1 VTSVLLYAVLG
12 LGAGSAYALIAQG
25 LILVH
30 RASGVVNFAQGA
42 VAMFTAYFYTWLT
55 NHGLAN
61 LPAALVAIAGAGV
74 LGAVV
79 QQFVMKPLGRAPLLA
94 KLVAALG
101 VVLVLEAL
109 AGIVF
114 GYDLETAPA
123 LLPANTVH
131 VFGADVGLDRIILF
145 VIAIALAA
153 ALSFF
158 ARRTTMGSLLRAA
171 SDSEQGLAIL
181 GYSQNAVST
190 SAWVA
195 GSMLAGF
202 AGIVIAPI
210 TSLSVTTIILL
221 IIPALAV
228 TLLAGFTSFWVATI
242 FGLLLGVLQS
252 EIAGYW
258 TFPSPTIE
266 GMQDAAP
273 FLLIIIVMVLRGRA
287 IPGRATIALGRP
299 PLAPPARAKPA
310 VLAGVVVL
318 TVVLTYVASNN
329 YQTAISIGLI
339 SAIVALSLV
348 VLTGYVG
355 QISLAQMTFAGLG
368 AYFCS
373 RIVDVGIAFP
383 FSIIVAGLA
392 TGIGGVILGLP
403 ALRVRGVNLAVITL
417 GAAVAVDSLVFND
430 ANLTGGYSGISI
442 QSPSVFGYS
451 LDGIIHPF
459 RYAMVCLVVLIACV
473 AGVAWLRRSR
483 LGLMMLAVR
492 DNERAAAAEAVNT
505 VRTKLV
511 AFGLSAFMAGVAGG
525 LFAYLYGH
533 LSFDSFAP
541 LASVTFVT
549 TAYIGGIG
557 SIAGAVIAGLIS
569 AGGPVFELFANS
581 GSVGRYQ
588 TLIAGAGVV
597 LTAVL
602 NPDGVAPEF
611 NKNYKAL
618 VARWRRDRA
627 TPARVAP
634 AVGGAAAEPAPSSIA
649 ALAAERR
656 KHDGPVPDE
665 TVPASTGPASTGPAH
680 TVPANTGRNTAPLL
694 DARGIRV
701 AFGSVVAVDAVD
713 LTVRPGSLVGLIGPN
728 GAGKTTFIDAVCGF
742 VPAGGSV
749 RFDGQPVE
757 HRPAH
762 ERARLGLRRTF
773 QTTELFEDLTIRE
786 NLIVPARAHAPGG
799 GGQASNDFSVEEILR
814 LLGLQD
820 KAECLPRELSSGEAK
835 LAGLA
840 RALRGEPKLLLLDE
854 PAAGLDSRE
863 SRELGRRLRSLL
875 DLGISMVLVD
885 HDLELVMGV
894 CDQVVVL
901 DRGRLL
907 AAGPPETVRRDPAVR
922 AAYIG
927 GADEAAAPQTETVT
941 VTETEEVAP

>member
-1 VTSVLLYAVLG
+1 MTTVFLYAVLG
-12 LGAGSAYALIAQG
+12 LGAGSAYALISQG

-42 VAMFTAYFYTWLT
+42 TAMFTAYFYTWLA
-55 NHGLAN
+55 NHGLPDV
-61 LPAALVAIAGAGV
+61 PAALVAIAAAGV

-79 QQFVMKPLGRAPLLA
+79 QRFVMRPLGRAPLLA

-114 GYDLETAPA
+114 GYDLQSAPP
-123 LLPANTVH
+123 LLPTSTVH
-131 VFGADVGLDRIILF
+131 VLGVNVGLDRIVLF
-145 VIAIALAA
+145 VLSIALAA
-153 ALSFF
+153 ALSLF
-158 ARRTTMGSLLRAA
+158 ARRTAIGFLFRAA
-171 SDSEQGLAIL
+171 ADSEEGLAIL

-190 SAWVA
+190 AAWVA

-202 AGIVIAPI
+202 AGIVIAPV

-228 TLLAGFTSFWVATI
+228 TLLAGFTSFWFATI
-242 FGLLLGVLQS
+242 AGLLLGVLQS

-258 TFPSPTIE
+258 TLSSPTID
-266 GMQDAAP
+266 GMQQAAP

-287 IPGRATIALGRP
+287 IPGRATITLGRP

-318 TVVLTYVASNN
+318 AVVLTYVASNN
-329 YQTAISIGLI
+329 YQTAISVGLI

-373 RIVDVGIAFP
+373 RLAGGLGIPFP

-417 GAAVAVDSLVFND
+417 GAAVAVNSLVFND
-430 ANLTGGYSGISI
+430 ASLTGGVSGISI
-442 QSPSVFGYS
+442 QSPSIFGYS
-451 LDGIIHPF
+451 VDGIIHPF
-459 RYAMVCLVVLIACV
+459 RYAMVCLVVLILCV

-557 SIAGAVIAGLIS
+557 SIAGAVIAGVIS
-569 AGGPVFELFANS
+569 PGGPVFELFAS
-581 GSVGRYQ
+581 SASVDRYQ
-588 TLIAGAGVV
+588 ALIAGMGVV

-618 VARWRRDRA
+618 MTRLRRGRT

-634 AVGGAAAEPAPSSIA
+634 AAEGPAAERAPASIA

-656 KHDGPVPDE
+656 RHGGAAPD
-665 TVPASTGPASTGPAH
+665 A
-680 TVPANTGRNTAPLL
+680 APLL

-701 AFGSVVAVDAVD
+701 AFGSVVAVDSVD
-713 LTVRPGSLVGLIGPN
+713 FTVRPGSLVGLIGPN

-742 VPAGGSV
+742 VPASGSV
-749 RFDGQPVE
+749 RFDARSVE
-757 HRPAH
+757 RRPAH

-786 NLIVPARAHAPGG
+786 NLIVPARARAAAADEP
-799 GGQASNDFSVEEILR
+799 ASNRFSVEEILR
-814 LLGLQD
+814 LLDLQG
-820 KAECLPRELSSGEAK
+820 KADCLPRELSAGEAK

-863 SRELGRRLRSLL
+863 SRQLGRRLLSLL

-885 HDLELVMGV
+885 HDLELVMGI
-894 CDQVVVL
+894 CDEVVVL
-901 DRGRLL
+901 DRGKLL
-907 AAGPPETVRRDPAVR
+907 ASGPPETVRRDPAVR
-922 AAYIG
+922 IAYIG
-927 GADEAAAPQTETVT
+927 GAGDQAAS
-941 VTETEEVAP
+941 VTETEEVAK

>member
-1 VTSVLLYAVLG
+1 MTSVLLYAVLG

-627 TPARVAP
+627 TPAPVAP
-634 AVGGAAAEPAPSSIA
+634 AVAGPAAEPAPSSVA

-656 KHDGPVPDE
+656 KPDGPVP
-665 TVPASTGPASTGPAH
+665 AH
-680 TVPANTGRNTAPLL
+680 TVLANTMLAHTVLANTGRNTAPLL

-749 RFDGQPVE
+749 RFNGQPVE

-799 GGQASNDFSVEEILR
+799 DGQASNDFSVEEILR

-854 PAAGLDSRE
+854 PAAGLDSQE

>member
-1 VTSVLLYAVLG
+1 MTSVFLYAVLG

-145 VIAIALAA
+145 VIAIVLAA

-627 TPARVAP
+627 TPAPVAVAGP
-634 AVGGAAAEPAPSSIA
+634 AAEPAPSSIA

-656 KHDGPVPDE
+656 QQNGPV
-665 TVPASTGPASTGPAH
+665 PAH
-680 TVPANTGRNTAPLL
+680 TVLANTMLAHTVLANTGRNTAPLL

-799 GGQASNDFSVEEILR
+799 DGQASNDFSVEEILR

>member
-1 VTSVLLYAVLG
+1 MTTVFLYAVLG

-42 VAMFTAYFYTWLT
+42 VAMFTAYFYTWLA

-61 LPAALVAIAGAGV
+61 VPAALVAIAGAGV
-74 LGAVV
+74 LGALV
-79 QQFVMKPLGRAPLLA
+79 QQFVMRPLGRAPLLA
-94 KLVAALG
+94 KLVATLG

-114 GYDLETAPA
+114 GYDLQTAPP
-123 LLPANTVH
+123 LLPASTVH
-131 VFGADVGLDRIILF
+131 VFGTDVGLNRIILF

-153 ALSFF
+153 ALSVF
-158 ARRTTMGSLLRAA
+158 ARRTTMGSLFRAA

-221 IIPALAV
+221 IIPALSV
-228 TLLAGFTSFWVATI
+228 TLLAGFTSFWFATI
-242 FGLLLGVLQS
+242 AGLLLGILQS

-258 TFPSPTIE
+258 TLSSPTIE

-273 FLLIIIVMVLRGRA
+273 FLLIIIVMVVRGRA

-318 TVVLTYVASNN
+318 AVVLTYVASNN
-329 YQTAISIGLI
+329 YQTAISVGLI

-373 RIVDVGIAFP
+373 RFADDMGIPFP

-430 ANLTGGYSGISI
+430 ASLTGGYSGISI
-442 QSPSVFGYS
+442 KSPSIFGYS

-459 RYAMVCLVVLIACV
+459 RYAMVCLVVLILCV

-505 VRTKLV
+505 VRTKLI

-557 SIAGAVIAGLIS
+557 SIAGAVIAGVIS
-569 AGGPVFELFANS
+569 AGGPVFELFASNA
-581 GSVGRYQ
+581 SVDRYQ
-588 TLIAGAGVV
+588 ALIAGAGVV

-618 VARWRRDRA
+618 MGRLRRDK
-627 TPARVAP
+627 TPSGGVAP
-634 AVGGAAAEPAPSSIA
+634 AVAAPTAGRAPVSIA

-665 TVPASTGPASTGPAH
+665 TGPDNTVLDGTALDNTGPD
-680 TVPANTGRNTAPLL
+680 NRGRRAAPLL

-701 AFGSVVAVDAVD
+701 AFGSVVAVDSVD
-713 LTVRPGSLVGLIGPN
+713 FTVRRGRLVGLIGPN
-728 GAGKTTFIDAVCGF
+728 GAGKTTLIDAVCGF
-742 VPAGGSV
+742 VAAGGTV

-757 HRPAH
+757 RRPAH

-786 NLIVPARAHAPGG
+786 NLIVPARAHAAGAAEA
-799 GGQASNDFSVEEILR
+799 ASNRFSVEEILR
-814 LLGLQD
+814 LLDLED

-835 LAGLA
+835 MAGLA

-854 PAAGLDSRE
+854 PAAGLDSQE
-863 SRELGRRLRSLL
+863 SRELGRRLLSLL

-894 CDQVVVL
+894 CDEVVVL
-901 DRGRLL
+901 DRGQLL
-907 AAGPPETVRRDPAVR
+907 ASGPPETVRRDPAVR

-927 GADEAAAPQTETVT
+927 GADDQAAS
-941 VTETEEVAP
+941 VTETKEVVQ

>member
-1 VTSVLLYAVLG
+1 VTTVFLYAVLG

-55 NHGLAN
+55 NHGLSN
-61 LPAALVAIAGAGV
+61 VPAALVAIAGAGV
-74 LGAVV
+74 LGALV
-79 QQFVMKPLGRAPLLA
+79 QQFVMRPLGRAPLLA

-101 VVLVLEAL
+101 VVLVLESL

-114 GYDLETAPA
+114 GYDLQTAPP
-123 LLPANTVH
+123 LLPASTVH
-131 VFGADVGLDRIILF
+131 VFGTDVGLNRIILF

-153 ALSFF
+153 ALSVF
-158 ARRTTMGSLLRAA
+158 ARRTTMGSLFRAA

-221 IIPALAV
+221 IIPALSV
-228 TLLAGFTSFWVATI
+228 TLLAGFTSFWFATI
-242 FGLLLGVLQS
+242 AGLLLGILQS

-258 TFPSPTIE
+258 TISSPTIE
-266 GMQDAAP
+266 GMQNAAP

-318 TVVLTYVASNN
+318 AVVLTYVASNN
-329 YQTAISIGLI
+329 YQTAISVGLI

-373 RIVDVGIAFP
+373 RFADDMGIPFP

-403 ALRVRGVNLAVITL
+403 ALRVRGVNLAVVTL

-430 ANLTGGYSGISI
+430 ARLTGGYSGISI
-442 QSPSVFGYS
+442 KSPSIFGYS

-459 RYAMVCLVVLIACV
+459 RYAMVCLVVLILCV

-505 VRTKLV
+505 VRTKLI

-557 SIAGAVIAGLIS
+557 SIAGAVIAGVIS
-569 AGGPVFELFANS
+569 AGGPVFELFASNA
-581 GSVGRYQ
+581 SVDRYQ
-588 TLIAGAGVV
+588 ALIAGAGVV

-618 VARWRRDRA
+618 MRRLRRDKA
-627 TPARVAP
+627 TPAGVAP
-634 AVGGAAAEPAPSSIA
+634 AVAAPTAGRAPISIA

-656 KHDGPVPDE
+656 RHDGAGPDD
-665 TVPASTGPASTGPAH
+665 TGPDNTGPD
-680 TVPANTGRNTAPLL
+680 NTGRDAAPLL

-701 AFGSVVAVDAVD
+701 AFGSVVAVDSVD
-713 LTVRPGSLVGLIGPN
+713 FTVRRGRLVGLIGPN

-742 VPAGGSV
+742 VAAGGSV

-757 HRPAH
+757 RRPAH

-786 NLIVPARAHAPGG
+786 NLIVPARAHAAGADEPT
-799 GGQASNDFSVEEILR
+799 SNRFSVEEILR
-814 LLGLQD
+814 LLDLQD

-835 LAGLA
+835 MAGLA

-854 PAAGLDSRE
+854 PAAGLDSQE
-863 SRELGRRLRSLL
+863 SRELGRRLLSLL

-894 CDQVVVL
+894 CDEVVVL
-901 DRGRLL
+901 DRGHLL
-907 AAGPPETVRRDPAVR
+907 ASGPPETVRRDPAVR

-927 GADEAAAPQTETVT
+927 GADDQAAS
-941 VTETEEVAP
+941 VTETKEVAQ

>member
-1 VTSVLLYAVLG
+1 MTTVFLYAVLG
-12 LGAGSAYALIAQG
+12 LGAGSAYALVSQG
-25 LILVH
+25 LILIH

-42 VAMFTAYFYTWLT
+42 VAMFTAYFYTWLS
-55 NHGLAN
+55 NHGLSDVT
-61 LPAALVAIAGAGV
+61 AAVVAIVGAGV

-79 QQFVMKPLGRAPLLA
+79 QRFVMKPLGRAPLLA

-158 ARRTTMGSLLRAA
+158 ARRTTMGALLRAA

-299 PLAPPARAKPA
+299 PLAPPARAKPT

-442 QSPSVFGYS
+442 QSPSIFGYS

-459 RYAMVCLVVLIACV
+459 RYAMVCLVVLIGCV

-569 AGGPVFELFANS
+569 AGGPVFELFASS

-588 TLIAGAGVV
+588 ALIAGAGVV

-627 TPARVAP
+627 TPAQVAP
-634 AVGGAAAEPAPSSIA
+634 AVAGPTTAPVPSSIA

-656 KHDGPVPDE
+656 RQNGP
-665 TVPASTGPASTGPAH
+665 
-680 TVPANTGRNTAPLL
+680 VPANTVSANTGPANTGPAPLL

-786 NLIVPARAHAPGG
+786 NLIVPARAHTPGG
-799 GGQASNDFSVEEILR
+799 DEQASNHFSVEEILR

-820 KAECLPRELSSGEAK
+820 KAECLPRELSTGEAK

-854 PAAGLDSRE
+854 PAAGLDSQE
-863 SRELGRRLRSLL
+863 SRELGRRLLSLL

-927 GADEAAAPQTETVT
+927 GADEAAAPLTET

>member
-1 VTSVLLYAVLG
+1 VTTVFLYAVLG

-55 NHGLAN
+55 NHGLSN
-61 LPAALVAIAGAGV
+61 VPAALVAIAGAGV
-74 LGAVV
+74 LGALV
-79 QQFVMKPLGRAPLLA
+79 QQFVMRPLGRAPLLA

-101 VVLVLEAL
+101 VVLVLESL

-114 GYDLETAPA
+114 GYDLQTAPP
-123 LLPANTVH
+123 LLPASTVH
-131 VFGADVGLDRIILF
+131 VFGTDVGLNRIILF

-153 ALSFF
+153 ALSVF
-158 ARRTTMGSLLRAA
+158 ARRTTMGSLFRAA

-221 IIPALAV
+221 IIPALSV
-228 TLLAGFTSFWVATI
+228 TLLAGFTSFWFATI
-242 FGLLLGVLQS
+242 AGLLLGILQS

-258 TFPSPTIE
+258 TISSPTIE
-266 GMQDAAP
+266 GMQNAAP

-318 TVVLTYVASNN
+318 AVVLTYVASNN
-329 YQTAISIGLI
+329 YQTAISVGLI
-339 SAIVALSLV
+339 SAMVALSLV

-373 RIVDVGIAFP
+373 RFADDMGIPFP

-403 ALRVRGVNLAVITL
+403 ALRVRGVNLAVVTL

-430 ANLTGGYSGISI
+430 ASLTGGYSGISI
-442 QSPSVFGYS
+442 KSPSIFGYS

-459 RYAMVCLVVLIACV
+459 RYAMVCLVVLILCV

-505 VRTKLV
+505 VRTKLI

-557 SIAGAVIAGLIS
+557 SIAGAVIAGVIS
-569 AGGPVFELFANS
+569 AGGPVFELFASNA
-581 GSVGRYQ
+581 SVDRYQ
-588 TLIAGAGVV
+588 ALIAGAGVV

-618 VARWRRDRA
+618 MRRLRRDKA
-627 TPARVAP
+627 TPAGSAP
-634 AVGGAAAEPAPSSIA
+634 AAAAPTAGRAPISIA
-649 ALAAERR
+649 AVAAERR
-656 KHDGPVPDE
+656 KHDGTVPD
-665 TVPASTGPASTGPAH
+665 TVPDDTGPD
-680 TVPANTGRNTAPLL
+680 NTGRDAAPLL

-701 AFGSVVAVDAVD
+701 AFGSVVAVDSVD
-713 LTVRPGSLVGLIGPN
+713 FTVRRGRLVGLIGPN

-742 VPAGGSV
+742 VAAGGSV

-757 HRPAH
+757 RRPAH

-786 NLIVPARAHAPGG
+786 NLIVPARAHAAGADEP
-799 GGQASNDFSVEEILR
+799 ASNRFSVEEILR
-814 LLGLQD
+814 LLDLQD

-835 LAGLA
+835 MAGLA

-854 PAAGLDSRE
+854 PAAGLDSQE
-863 SRELGRRLRSLL
+863 SRELGRRLLSLL

-894 CDQVVVL
+894 CDEVVVL
-901 DRGRLL
+901 DRGHLL
-907 AAGPPETVRRDPAVR
+907 ASGPPETVRRDPAVR

-927 GADEAAAPQTETVT
+927 GADDQAAS
-941 VTETEEVAP
+941 VTETKEVAQ

>member
-1 VTSVLLYAVLG
+1 VTTVFLYAVLG

-42 VAMFTAYFYTWLT
+42 VAMFTAYFYTWLA
-55 NHGLAN
+55 NHGLSN
-61 LPAALVAIAGAGV
+61 VSAALVAIAGAGV
-74 LGAVV
+74 LGALV
-79 QQFVMKPLGRAPLLA
+79 QQFVMRPLGRAPLLA

-114 GYDLETAPA
+114 GYDLQTAPP
-123 LLPANTVH
+123 LLPARTVH
-131 VFGADVGLDRIILF
+131 VFGTDVGLNRIILF

-153 ALSFF
+153 ALSVF
-158 ARRTTMGSLLRAA
+158 ARRTTMGSLFRAA

-221 IIPALAV
+221 IIPALSV
-228 TLLAGFTSFWVATI
+228 TLLAGFTSFWFATI
-242 FGLLLGVLQS
+242 AGLLLGILQS

-258 TFPSPTIE
+258 TISSPTIE
-266 GMQDAAP
+266 GMQGAAP

-310 VLAGVVVL
+310 VLVGVVVL
-318 TVVLTYVASNN
+318 AVVLTYVASNN
-329 YQTAISIGLI
+329 YQTAISVGLI

-373 RIVDVGIAFP
+373 RFADDMGIPFP

-403 ALRVRGVNLAVITL
+403 ALRVRGVNLAVVTL

-442 QSPSVFGYS
+442 KSPSIFGYS

-459 RYAMVCLVVLIACV
+459 RYAMVCLVVLILCV

-505 VRTKLV
+505 VRTKLI

-557 SIAGAVIAGLIS
+557 SIAGAVIAGVIS
-569 AGGPVFELFANS
+569 AGGPVFELFASNA
-581 GSVGRYQ
+581 SVDRYQ
-588 TLIAGAGVV
+588 ALIAGAGVV

-618 VARWRRDRA
+618 MRRLRRDKA
-627 TPARVAP
+627 TPAGVAP
-634 AVGGAAAEPAPSSIA
+634 AAAASAERAPVSIA

-656 KHDGPVPDE
+656 KHDGTVPD
-665 TVPASTGPASTGPAH
+665 TVPDD
-680 TVPANTGRNTAPLL
+680 TVLGNTGRDAAPLL

-701 AFGSVVAVDAVD
+701 AFGSVVAVDSVD
-713 LTVRPGSLVGLIGPN
+713 FTVRRGRLVGLIGPN

-742 VPAGGSV
+742 VAAGGSV

-757 HRPAH
+757 RRPAH

-786 NLIVPARAHAPGG
+786 NLIVPARAHAGADEP
-799 GGQASNDFSVEEILR
+799 ASNRFSVEEILR
-814 LLGLQD
+814 LLDLQD

-835 LAGLA
+835 MAGLA

-854 PAAGLDSRE
+854 PAAGLDSQE
-863 SRELGRRLRSLL
+863 SRELGRRLLSLL

-885 HDLELVMGV
+885 HDLELVMAV
-894 CDQVVVL
+894 CDEVVVL
-901 DRGRLL
+901 DRGQLL
-907 AAGPPETVRRDPAVR
+907 ASGPPETVRRDPAVR

-927 GADEAAAPQTETVT
+927 GADDQAAS
-941 VTETEEVAP
+941 VTETKEVAQ

>member
-1 VTSVLLYAVLG
+1 MTTVFLYAVLG
-12 LGAGSAYALIAQG
+12 LGAGSAYALVAQG

-42 VAMFTAYFYTWLT
+42 VAMFTAYFYTWLA
-55 NHGLAN
+55 NHGLSN
-61 LPAALVAIAGAGV
+61 VPAALVAIAGAGV
-74 LGAVV
+74 LGVLV
-79 QQFVMKPLGRAPLLA
+79 QQFVMRPLGRAPLLA
-94 KLVAALG
+94 KLVATLG

-114 GYDLETAPA
+114 GYDLQTAPP
-123 LLPANTVH
+123 LLPASTVH
-131 VFGADVGLDRIILF
+131 VFGTDVGLNRIILF

-153 ALSFF
+153 ALSLF

-221 IIPALAV
+221 IIPALSV
-228 TLLAGFTSFWVATI
+228 TLLAGFTSFWFATI
-242 FGLLLGVLQS
+242 AGLLLGILQS

-258 TFPSPTIE
+258 TLSSPTIE

-318 TVVLTYVASNN
+318 AVVLTYVASNN
-329 YQTAISIGLI
+329 YQTAISVGLI

-373 RIVDVGIAFP
+373 RFAGDMGIPFP

-430 ANLTGGYSGISI
+430 ASLTGGYSGISI
-442 QSPSVFGYS
+442 QSPSIFGYS

-459 RYAMVCLVVLIACV
+459 RYAMVCLVVLILCV

-505 VRTKLV
+505 VRTKLI

-569 AGGPVFELFANS
+569 AGGPVFELFASNA
-581 GSVGRYQ
+581 SVDRYQ
-588 TLIAGAGVV
+588 ALIAGAGVV

-618 VARWRRDRA
+618 MGRLRRDKTTSA
-627 TPARVAP
+627 EVAP
-634 AVGGAAAEPAPSSIA
+634 AVAAARRAPISIA

-656 KHDGPVPDE
+656 KHDGAVPGGTGPGS
-665 TVPASTGPASTGPAH
+665 TVPGSTGPGGA
-680 TVPANTGRNTAPLL
+680 GRDTAPLL

-701 AFGSVVAVDAVD
+701 AFGSVVAVDSVD
-713 LTVRPGSLVGLIGPN
+713 FTVRRGRLVGLIGPN

-742 VPAGGSV
+742 VAAGGSV

-757 HRPAH
+757 RRPAH

-786 NLIVPARAHAPGG
+786 NLIVPARAHAAGADEPAG
-799 GGQASNDFSVEEILR
+799 NRFSVEEILR
-814 LLGLQD
+814 LLDLQD

-835 LAGLA
+835 MAGLA

-854 PAAGLDSRE
+854 PAAGLDSQE
-863 SRELGRRLRSLL
+863 SRELGRRLLSLL

-894 CDQVVVL
+894 CDEVVVL

-907 AAGPPETVRRDPAVR
+907 ASGPPETVRRDPAVR

-927 GADEAAAPQTETVT
+927 GSDDQAAS
-941 VTETEEVAP
+941 VTETTEVAQ

>member
-12 LGAGSAYALIAQG
+12 LGAGSAYALISQG

-42 VAMFTAYFYTWLT
+42 MAMFAAYFYTWLA

-101 VVLVLEAL
+101 VVLILEAL

-123 LLPANTVH
+123 LLPTSTVH
-131 VFGADVGLDRIILF
+131 VFGTNVGLDRIILF
-145 VIAIALAA
+145 AIAIALAA

-158 ARRTTMGSLLRAA
+158 ARRTTMGSLFRAA

-190 SAWVA
+190 AAWVA

-242 FGLLLGVLQS
+242 VGLLLGVLQS

-258 TFPSPTIE
+258 TLPSPTIE

-287 IPGRATIALGRP
+287 IPGRDTIALGRP

-318 TVVLTYVASNN
+318 AVVLTYLASNN

-373 RIVDVGIAFP
+373 RVVDIGIPFP

-442 QSPSVFGYS
+442 QSPSIFGYS

-459 RYAMVCLVVLIACV
+459 RYAMVCLVVLIGCV
-473 AGVAWLRRSR
+473 AAVAWLRRSR

-569 AGGPVFELFANS
+569 AGGPVFELFSSSA
-581 GSVGRYQ
+581 SVDRYQ
-588 TLIAGAGVV
+588 ALIAGAGVV

-618 VARWRRDRA
+618 MARWHRDKA
-627 TPARVAP
+627 TPAQVAP
-634 AVGGAAAEPAPSSIA
+634 AVAGPAAEPVPISIA

-656 KHDGPVPDE
+656 KHGG
-665 TVPASTGPASTGPAH
+665 TVPGGTVLANTG
-680 TVPANTGRNTAPLL
+680 PANTGRGAAPLL

-701 AFGSVVAVDAVD
+701 AFGSVVAVDSVD

-762 ERARLGLRRTF
+762 VRARLGLRRTF

-799 GGQASNDFSVEEILR
+799 DEQAGNSFSVEEILR

-820 KAECLPRELSSGEAK
+820 KAECLPRELSTGEAK

-854 PAAGLDSRE
+854 PAAGLDSQE
-863 SRELGRRLRSLL
+863 SRELGRRLLSLL

-927 GADEAAAPQTETVT
+927 GADEAAAPVTVT
-941 VTETEEVAP
+941 VTGTEEVAK

>member
-1 VTSVLLYAVLG
+1 LATTVFLYAVLG

-42 VAMFTAYFYTWLT
+42 MAMFAAYFYAWLT
-55 NHGLAN
+55 HQGFSDVS
-61 LPAALVAIAGAGV
+61 AALVAIAGAGV

-79 QQFVMKPLGRAPLLA
+79 QRFVMKPLGRAPLLA

-101 VVLVLEAL
+101 VVLILEAL

-114 GYDLETAPA
+114 GYDLQTAPA
-123 LLPANTVH
+123 LLPTSTVH

-145 VIAIALAA
+145 VLAVALAA
-153 ALSFF
+153 GLSLF
-158 ARRTTMGSLLRAA
+158 ARRTTLGSLFRAA
-171 SDSEQGLAIL
+171 ADSEEGLAIL

-221 IIPALAV
+221 IIPALSV
-228 TLLAGFTSFWVATI
+228 TLLAGFTSFWFATLA
-242 FGLLLGVLQS
+242 GLLLGIVQS

-258 TFPSPTIE
+258 TISSPTIE

-299 PLAPPARAKPA
+299 PLAPPARARPA
-310 VLAGVVVL
+310 VLAGVVAL
-318 TVVLTYVASNN
+318 AVVLTYVASNN
-329 YQTAISIGLI
+329 YQTAISVGLI

-368 AYFCS
+368 AFFCS
-373 RIVDVGIAFP
+373 RFVDNLGIPFP

-430 ANLTGGYSGISI
+430 ASLTGGYSGISI
-442 QSPSVFGYS
+442 QSPSIFGYS

-459 RYAMVCLVVLIACV
+459 RYAMVCLVVLILCV
-473 AGVAWLRRSR
+473 AGVAWLRRSQ
-483 LGLMMLAVR
+483 LGLRMLAVR

-557 SIAGAVIAGLIS
+557 SIAGAVIAGIIS
-569 AGGPVFELFANS
+569 PGGPVFELFAS
-581 GSVGRYQ
+581 SASVNRYQ
-588 TLIAGAGVV
+588 ALIAGAGVV

-618 VARWRRDRA
+618 VGRLRRGTA
-627 TPARVAP
+627 TPAGAAP
-634 AVGGAAAEPAPSSIA
+634 AVAAPAEERAPISIA

-656 KHDGPVPDE
+656 KHDGAVRDD
-665 TVPASTGPASTGPAH
+665 
-680 TVPANTGRNTAPLL
+680 TGRDAAPLL
-694 DARGIRV
+694 EARGIRV
-701 AFGSVVAVDAVD
+701 AFGSVVAVDSVD
-713 LTVRPGSLVGLIGPN
+713 FTVRPGSLVGLIGPN

-749 RFDGQPVE
+749 RFAGQPME
-757 HRPAH
+757 HRPAY

-786 NLIVPARAHAPGG
+786 NLLVPARAHTADGDG
-799 GGQASNDFSVEEILR
+799 LASDRFSVQEILR
-814 LLGLQD
+814 LLDLQD
-820 KAECLPRELSSGEAK
+820 KAECLPRELSTGEAK

-840 RALRGEPKLLLLDE
+840 RALRGGPKLLLLDE

-863 SRELGRRLRSLL
+863 SRELGRRLLSLL

-894 CDQVVVL
+894 CDEVVVL
-901 DRGRLL
+901 DRGQLL
-907 AAGPPETVRRDPAVR
+907 AAGSPETVRRNPAVR
-922 AAYIG
+922 TAYIG
-927 GADEAAAPQTETVT
+927 GDDATAS
-941 VTETEEVAP
+941 VTEPEEVAQ

>member
-1 VTSVLLYAVLG
+1 VTSVFLYAVLG
-12 LGAGSAYALIAQG
+12 LGAGSAYALISQG

-55 NHGLAN
+55 NQGFSDV
-61 LPAALVAIAGAGV
+61 PAALVAIAGAGV

-145 VIAIALAA
+145 IIAIALAA

-158 ARRTTMGSLLRAA
+158 SRRTTMGSLLRAA

-190 SAWVA
+190 AAWVA

-228 TLLAGFTSFWVATI
+228 TLLAGFSSFWVATI

-258 TFPSPTIE
+258 ALPSPTIE

-287 IPGRATIALGRP
+287 IPGRATIALGRL
-299 PLAPPARAKPA
+299 PLAPPARARPA

-318 TVVLTYVASNN
+318 AVAATYVASNN

-373 RIVDVGIAFP
+373 RVVDVGIPFP

-442 QSPSVFGYS
+442 QSPSIFGYS

-459 RYAMVCLVVLIACV
+459 RYAMVCLVVLVGCV

-569 AGGPVFELFANS
+569 AGGPVFELFAS
-581 GSVGRYQ
+581 SPSVDRYQ
-588 TLIAGAGVV
+588 ALIAGAGVV

-602 NPDGVAPEF
+602 NPDGVAPEL

-627 TPARVAP
+627 TPAQVAP
-634 AVGGAAAEPAPSSIA
+634 AVAGPAAKRAPSSIA

-656 KHDGPVPDE
+656 KPDGA
-665 TVPASTGPASTGPAH
+665 VPAGA
-680 TVPANTGRNTAPLL
+680 VPANTVLDNTVLDNTVLDNTGPANTGCDAAPLL

-701 AFGSVVAVDAVD
+701 AFGSVVAVDSVD

-742 VPAGGSV
+742 VPAGGTV

-757 HRPAH
+757 HRRAH

-799 GGQASNDFSVEEILR
+799 DEQASNSFSVEEILR

-820 KAECLPRELSSGEAK
+820 KAECLPRELSTGEAK

-854 PAAGLDSRE
+854 PAAGLDSQE
-863 SRELGRRLRSLL
+863 SRELGRRLLSLL

-927 GADEAAAPQTETVT
+927 GADEAAAS
-941 VTETEEVAP
+941 VTETEGVAQ

>member
-1 VTSVLLYAVLG
+1 VTTVFLYAVLG
-12 LGAGSAYALIAQG
+12 LGAGSAYALVAQG

-42 VAMFTAYFYTWLT
+42 LAMFTAYFYTWLT
-55 NHGLAN
+55 NHGLADV
-61 LPAALVAIAGAGV
+61 PAALVAIAGAGV

-79 QQFVMKPLGRAPLLA
+79 QQFVMRPLGRAPLLA

-114 GYDLETAPA
+114 GYDLQTAPP
-123 LLPANTVH
+123 LLPASTVH
-131 VFGADVGLDRIILF
+131 VFGTDVGLNRIILF
-145 VIAIALAA
+145 VIAIGLAA
-153 ALSFF
+153 ALSAF
-158 ARRTTMGSLLRAA
+158 ARRTTIGSLFRAA

-221 IIPALAV
+221 IIPALSV
-228 TLLAGFTSFWVATI
+228 TLLAGFTSFWFATI
-242 FGLLLGVLQS
+242 AGLLLGILQS

-258 TFPSPTIE
+258 TISSPTIE
-266 GMQDAAP
+266 GMQNAAP

-287 IPGRATIALGRP
+287 IPGRATITLGRP

-318 TVVLTYVASNN
+318 AVVLTYAASNN
-329 YQTAISIGLI
+329 YQTAISVGLI

-373 RIVDVGIAFP
+373 RFADNLGIPFP

-430 ANLTGGYSGISI
+430 ASLTGGYSGISI
-442 QSPSVFGYS
+442 QSPSIFRYS

-459 RYAMVCLVVLIACV
+459 RYAMVCLVVLILCV

-505 VRTKLV
+505 VRTKLI

-557 SIAGAVIAGLIS
+557 SIAGAVIAGIIS
-569 AGGPVFELFANS
+569 AGGPVFELFASNA
-581 GSVGRYQ
+581 SVGRYQ
-588 TLIAGAGVV
+588 ALIAGAGVV

-618 VARWRRDRA
+618 MGRLRRA
-627 TPARVAP
+627 KTTPAEVAAP
-634 AVGGAAAEPAPSSIA
+634 AAEPAPPAVAAPAAGRTPASVA

-656 KHDGPVPDE
+656 KHDATGPG
-665 TVPASTGPASTGPAH
+665 STGPGN
-680 TVPANTGRNTAPLL
+680 TVPANTGRDAAPLL

-701 AFGSVVAVDAVD
+701 AFGSVVAVDSVD
-713 LTVRPGSLVGLIGPN
+713 FTVRPGSLVGLIGPN

-742 VPAGGSV
+742 VAAGGSV

-757 HRPAH
+757 RRPAH

-786 NLIVPARAHAPGG
+786 NLIVPARAHAAGADEP
-799 GGQASNDFSVEEILR
+799 ASNRFSVEEVLR
-814 LLGLQD
+814 LLDLED

-835 LAGLA
+835 MAGLA

-854 PAAGLDSRE
+854 PAAGLDSHE
-863 SRELGRRLRSLL
+863 SRELGRRLLSLL

-894 CDQVVVL
+894 CDEVVVL
-901 DRGRLL
+901 DRGELL
-907 AAGPPETVRRDPAVR
+907 ASGPPETVRRDPAVR

-927 GADEAAAPQTETVT
+927 GPNVGGTDDQAAS
-941 VTETEEVAP
+941 VTETSEVAQ

>member
-1 VTSVLLYAVLG
+1 VTTVFLYAVLG

-25 LILVH
+25 VVLVH

-42 VAMFTAYFYTWLT
+42 MAMFAAYFYTWLT
-55 NHGLAN
+55 NQGLSN
-61 LPAALVAIAGAGV
+61 VSAALVAIAGAGV

-79 QQFVMKPLGRAPLLA
+79 QRFVMKPLGRAPLLA

-101 VVLVLEAL
+101 VVLILEAL

-123 LLPANTVH
+123 LLPTSTVH
-131 VFGADVGLDRIILF
+131 FFGTDVGLDRIILF

-158 ARRTTMGSLLRAA
+158 ARRTTAGSLFRAA
-171 SDSEQGLAIL
+171 SDSEEGLAIL

-221 IIPALAV
+221 IIPALSV
-228 TLLAGFTSFWVATI
+228 TLLAGFASFWVVTI
-242 FGLLLGVLQS
+242 AGLVLGIVQS

-258 TFPSPTIE
+258 TISTPTIE
-266 GMQDAAP
+266 GMQDAVP
-273 FLLIIIVMVLRGRA
+273 FLLIILVMVLRGRP

-318 TVVLTYVASNN
+318 AVAATYVASNN
-329 YQTAISIGLI
+329 YQTAISVGLI

-373 RIVDVGIAFP
+373 LFANDLGIPFP

-430 ANLTGGYSGISI
+430 AGLTGGFNGISI
-442 QSPSVFGYS
+442 QSPSIFGYS

-459 RYAMVCLVVLIACV
+459 RYAMVCLVVLILCV

-505 VRTKLV
+505 VRTKLI
-511 AFGLSAFMAGVAGG
+511 AFGLSAFMAGLAGG

-569 AGGPVFELFANS
+569 AGGPVFELFSSSA
-581 GSVGRYQ
+581 SVDRYQ
-588 TLIAGAGVV
+588 ALIAGVGVV

-618 VARWRRDRA
+618 MGRLHRDKT
-627 TPARVAP
+627 TPAEVAP
-634 AVGGAAAEPAPSSIA
+634 AVAGPAAERAPLSIA

-656 KHDGPVPDE
+656 KHGGTVPDD
-665 TVPASTGPASTGPAH
+665 TRRDA
-680 TVPANTGRNTAPLL
+680 APLL
-694 DARGIRV
+694 DARAIRV
-701 AFGSVVAVDAVD
+701 AFGSVVAVDSLD
-713 LTVRPGSLVGLIGPN
+713 FTVRPGSLVGLIGPN

-749 RFDGQPVE
+749 RFDGQPME

-786 NLIVPARAHAPGG
+786 NLIVPARAHAAGG
-799 GGQASNDFSVEEILR
+799 DEPASNYFSVEEILR
-814 LLGLQD
+814 LLDLQD
-820 KAECLPRELSSGEAK
+820 KAECLPRELSTGEAK
-835 LAGLA
+835 LASLA

-854 PAAGLDSRE
+854 PAAGLDSQE
-863 SRELGRRLRSLL
+863 SRELGRRLLSLL

-894 CDQVVVL
+894 CDEVVVL
-901 DRGRLL
+901 DRGQLL

-927 GADEAAAPQTETVT
+927 GADDQAAS
-941 VTETEEVAP
+941 VTETKEVTQ

>member
-1 VTSVLLYAVLG
+1 LVTTVFLYAVLG

-42 VAMFTAYFYTWLT
+42 MAMFAAYFYAWLT
-55 NHGLAN
+55 HQGFSDVT
-61 LPAALVAIAGAGV
+61 AALVAIAGAGV

-79 QQFVMKPLGRAPLLA
+79 QRFVMKPLGRAPLLA

-101 VVLVLEAL
+101 VVLILEAL

-114 GYDLETAPA
+114 GYDLQTAPA
-123 LLPANTVH
+123 LLPTSTVH
-131 VFGADVGLDRIILF
+131 VLGADVGLDRVILF

-153 ALSFF
+153 ALSVF
-158 ARRTTMGSLLRAA
+158 ARRTTLGSLFRAA
-171 SDSEQGLAIL
+171 ADSEEGLAIL

-221 IIPALAV
+221 IIPALSV
-228 TLLAGFTSFWVATI
+228 TLLAGFTSFWFATI
-242 FGLLLGVLQS
+242 AGLLIGIVQS

-258 TFPSPTIE
+258 TISSPTIE

-310 VLAGVVVL
+310 VLAGVAVL
-318 TVVLTYVASNN
+318 AVVLTYVASNN
-329 YQTAISIGLI
+329 YQTAISVGLI

-368 AYFCS
+368 AFFCS
-373 RIVDVGIAFP
+373 RFVDNLGIPFP

-430 ANLTGGYSGISI
+430 ARLTGGYSGISI
-442 QSPSVFGYS
+442 QSPSIFGYS

-459 RYAMVCLVVLIACV
+459 RYAMVCLVVLILCV

-483 LGLMMLAVR
+483 LGLRMLAVR

-557 SIAGAVIAGLIS
+557 SIAGAVIAGIIS
-569 AGGPVFELFANS
+569 PGGPVFELFAS
-581 GSVGRYQ
+581 SASVDRYQ
-588 TLIAGAGVV
+588 ALIAGAGVV

-618 VARWRRDRA
+618 MGRLRRGKATAAGTVLPVAVPADLPAEERA
-627 TPARVAP
+627 LI
-634 AVGGAAAEPAPSSIA
+634 SIA

-656 KHDGPVPDE
+656 KHDGTPD
-665 TVPASTGPASTGPAH
+665 TDPGPDH
-680 TVPANTGRNTAPLL
+680 TGRGAAPLL
-694 DARGIRV
+694 EARGIRV
-701 AFGSVVAVDAVD
+701 AFGSVVAVDSVD
-713 LTVRPGSLVGLIGPN
+713 FTVRPGSLVGLIGPN

-742 VPAGGSV
+742 VPAGGTV
-749 RFDGQPVE
+749 RFDGQPME
-757 HRPAH
+757 HRPAY

-786 NLIVPARAHAPGG
+786 NLIVPTRGHAAGG
-799 GGQASNDFSVEEILR
+799 DGPASGSFSVEEILR
-814 LLGLQD
+814 LLDLQD
-820 KAECLPRELSSGEAK
+820 KAECLPRELSTGEAK

-863 SRELGRRLRSLL
+863 SRELGRRLLSLL

-901 DRGRLL
+901 DRGKLL
-907 AAGPPETVRRDPAVR
+907 ASGPPETVRRNRAVR
-922 AAYIG
+922 TAYIG
-927 GADEAAAPQTETVT
+927 GADEATAS
-941 VTETEEVAP
+941 VTETEEVAQ

>member
-1 VTSVLLYAVLG
+1 MTTVFLYAVLG
-12 LGAGSAYALIAQG
+12 LGAGSAYALVSQG
-25 LILVH
+25 LILIH

-42 VAMFTAYFYTWLT
+42 VAMFTAYFYTWLS
-55 NHGLAN
+55 NHGLSDVT
-61 LPAALVAIAGAGV
+61 AAVVAIVGAGV

-79 QQFVMKPLGRAPLLA
+79 QRFVMKPLGRAPLLA
-94 KLVAALG
+94 KLVATLG
-101 VVLVLEAL
+101 VVLILEAL

-114 GYDLETAPA
+114 GYDLQTAPT
-123 LLPANTVH
+123 LLPTSTVH
-131 VFGADVGLDRIILF
+131 IFGADVGFDRIILF
-145 VIAIALAA
+145 VITIALAA
-153 ALSFF
+153 ALSVF
-158 ARRTTMGSLLRAA
+158 ARRTTIGSLFRAA

-195 GSMLAGF
+195 GSVLAGF

-221 IIPALAV
+221 IIPALSV
-228 TLLAGFTSFWVATI
+228 TLLAGFTSFWIATI
-242 FGLLLGVLQS
+242 AGLLLGILQS

-258 TFPSPTIE
+258 AISSPTID
-266 GMQDAAP
+266 GMQQAAP
-273 FLLIIIVMVLRGRA
+273 FLLIIIVMVIRGRA
-287 IPGRATIALGRP
+287 IPGRATITLGRP
-299 PLAPPARAKPA
+299 PLAPPARANPA
-310 VLAGVVVL
+310 VLVGVVVL
-318 TVVLTYVASNN
+318 AVAATYVASNN
-329 YQTAISIGLI
+329 YQTAISVGLI

-373 RIVDVGIAFP
+373 RFADDMGIPFP

-430 ANLTGGYSGISI
+430 ANLTGGSSGISI
-442 QSPSVFGYS
+442 RSPSIFGYS

-459 RYAMVCLVVLIACV
+459 RYAMVCLVVLILCV

-505 VRTKLV
+505 VRTKLA

-557 SIAGAVIAGLIS
+557 SIAGAVIAGIIS
-569 AGGPVFELFANS
+569 AGGPVFELFSSSA
-581 GSVGRYQ
+581 SVNRYQ
-588 TLIAGAGVV
+588 ALIAGVGVV

-618 VARWRRDRA
+618 LRRLRSDKTA
-627 TPARVAP
+627 PAAVAP
-634 AVGGAAAEPAPSSIA
+634 AVGAQVAERAPAPIA
-649 ALAAERR
+649 TLAAERR
-656 KHDGPVPDE
+656 KHGTAARD
-665 TVPASTGPASTGPAH
+665 A
-680 TVPANTGRNTAPLL
+680 APLL
-694 DARGIRV
+694 DARKIRV
-701 AFGSVVAVDAVD
+701 AFGSVVAVDSVD
-713 LTVRPGSLVGLIGPN
+713 FTVRPGSLVGLIGPN
-728 GAGKTTFIDAVCGF
+728 GAGKTTLIDAVCGF

-749 RFDGQPVE
+749 RFGGQRVE
-757 HRPAH
+757 RRPAH

-786 NLIVPARAHAPGG
+786 NLIVPARAHAAGADGP
-799 GGQASNDFSVEEILR
+799 ASNRFSVEEILR
-814 LLGLQD
+814 LLDLQD
-820 KAECLPRELSSGEAK
+820 KADCLPRELSSGEAK

-854 PAAGLDSRE
+854 PAAGLDSQE
-863 SRELGRRLRSLL
+863 SRELGRRLLSLL

-894 CDQVVVL
+894 CDEVVVL
-901 DRGRLL
+901 DRGQLL
-907 AAGPPETVRRDPAVR
+907 ALGPPEAVRRDPAVR

-927 GADEAAAPQTETVT
+927 GAAGQAAPVS
-941 VTETEEVAP
+941 ETEEVTQ

>member
-1 VTSVLLYAVLG
+1 VTTVFLYAVLG
-12 LGAGSAYALIAQG
+12 LGAGSAYALVAQG
-25 LILVH
+25 VILVH

-42 VAMFTAYFYTWLT
+42 MAMFAAYFYTWLT
-55 NHGLAN
+55 NHGLSDVT
-61 LPAALVAIAGAGV
+61 AALVAIAGAGV

-79 QQFVMKPLGRAPLLA
+79 QRFVMKPLGRAPLLA

-101 VVLVLEAL
+101 VVLILEAL

-114 GYDLETAPA
+114 GYDLQTAPA
-123 LLPANTVH
+123 LLPTSTVH
-131 VFGADVGLDRIILF
+131 VFGVDVGLDRIILF
-145 VIAIALAA
+145 VIALALAA

-158 ARRTTMGSLLRAA
+158 ARRTTAGSLFRAA
-171 SDSEQGLAIL
+171 SDSEEGLAIL

-195 GSMLAGF
+195 GSVLAGF

-221 IIPALAV
+221 IIPALSV
-228 TLLAGFTSFWVATI
+228 TLLAGFTSFWVVTI
-242 FGLLLGVLQS
+242 AGLVLGIGQS

-258 TFPSPTIE
+258 TISTPTIE
-266 GMQDAAP
+266 GMQDAVP
-273 FLLIIIVMVLRGRA
+273 FLLIILVMVLRGRP
-287 IPGRATIALGRP
+287 IPGRATITLGRP

-318 TVVLTYVASNN
+318 AVVLTYVASNN
-329 YQTAISIGLI
+329 YQTAISVGLI

-373 RIVDVGIAFP
+373 LFANDMGIPFP

-430 ANLTGGYSGISI
+430 AGLTGGYNGISI
-442 QSPSVFGYS
+442 GSPAIFGYS

-459 RYAMVCLVVLIACV
+459 RYAMVCLLVLILCV

-505 VRTKLV
+505 VRTKLI
-511 AFGLSAFMAGVAGG
+511 AFGLSAFMAGLAGG

-557 SIAGAVIAGLIS
+557 SIAGAVIAGIIS
-569 AGGPVFELFANS
+569 AGGPVFQLFASSPSVS
-581 GSVGRYQ
+581 GYQ
-588 TLIAGAGVV
+588 ALIAGAGVV

-611 NKNYKAL
+611 NKNYQAL
-618 VARWRRDRA
+618 MARLRRGKT
-627 TPARVAP
+627 TPAAAAP
-634 AVGGAAAEPAPSSIA
+634 AIAVPAAAPAAERAPISIA

-656 KHDGPVPDE
+656 RHGGTVLDNTGLGNTALDGS
-665 TVPASTGPASTGPAH
+665 ALG
-680 TVPANTGRNTAPLL
+680 NTGRDAAALL

-701 AFGSVVAVDAVD
+701 AFGSMVAVDSVD
-713 LTVRPGSLVGLIGPN
+713 FTVRPGSLVGLIGPN

-749 RFDGQPVE
+749 RFDGQQVE
-757 HRPAH
+757 RRPAH

-786 NLIVPARAHAPGG
+786 NLIVPARARAAGG
-799 GGQASNDFSVEEILR
+799 DEPASNSFSVEEILR
-814 LLGLQD
+814 LLDLQD
-820 KAECLPRELSSGEAK
+820 KAECLPRELSTGEAK

-854 PAAGLDSRE
+854 PAAGLDSQE
-863 SRELGRRLRSLL
+863 SRELGRRLLSLL

-894 CDQVVVL
+894 CDEVVVL
-901 DRGRLL
+901 DRGQLL
-907 AAGPPETVRRDPAVR
+907 AAGPPQTVRRDPAVR

-927 GADEAAAPQTETVT
+927 GADDQAAS
-941 VTETEEVAP
+941 VTETKEVTQ

>member
-1 VTSVLLYAVLG
+1 MTTVFLYAVLG
-12 LGAGSAYALIAQG
+12 LGAGSAYALISQG

-42 VAMFTAYFYTWLT
+42 MAMFAAYFYTWLT
-55 NHGLAN
+55 GQGLSDVS
-61 LPAALVAIAGAGV
+61 AALVAIAGAGV

-79 QQFVMKPLGRAPLLA
+79 QRFVMRPLGRAPLLA

-114 GYDLETAPA
+114 GYDLQTAPA
-123 LLPANTVH
+123 LLPTSTVH
-131 VFGADVGLDRIILF
+131 VFGVDVGLDRIILF

-158 ARRTTMGSLLRAA
+158 ARRTTIGSLFRAA
-171 SDSEQGLAIL
+171 SDSEEGLAIL

-221 IIPALAV
+221 IIPALSV
-228 TLLAGFTSFWVATI
+228 TLLAGFTSFWFATI
-242 FGLLLGVLQS
+242 AGLLLGILQS

-258 TFPSPTIE
+258 TLSSPTIE

-273 FLLIIIVMVLRGRA
+273 FLLIIIVMVVRGRA
-287 IPGRATIALGRP
+287 IPGRDTIALGRP

-318 TVVLTYVASNN
+318 AVVLTYIASNN

-373 RIVDVGIAFP
+373 RFADDLGIPFP

-392 TGIGGVILGLP
+392 TGVGGVILGVP

-430 ANLTGGYSGISI
+430 AGLTGGYSGISI
-442 QSPSVFGYS
+442 QSPSIFGYS

-459 RYAMVCLVVLIACV
+459 RYAMVCLVVLILCV

-505 VRTKLV
+505 VRTKLI

-541 LASVTFVT
+541 LASVLFVT

-569 AGGPVFELFANS
+569 AGGPLFELFSSSA
-581 GSVGRYQ
+581 SVDRYQ
-588 TLIAGAGVV
+588 ALIAGAGVV

-618 VARWRRDRA
+618 MGRLRRDKT
-627 TPARVAP
+627 TPAEAAP
-634 AVGGAAAEPAPSSIA
+634 AVAAR
-649 ALAAERR
+649 AAERAPVSVAER
-656 KHDGPVPDE
+656 RQHDDTALNG
-665 TVPASTGPASTGPAH
+665 TGLDA
-680 TVPANTGRNTAPLL
+680 APLL

-701 AFGSVVAVDAVD
+701 TFGSVVAVDSVD
-713 LTVRPGSLVGLIGPN
+713 FTVRPGRLIGLIGPN

-757 HRPAH
+757 RRPAH

-786 NLIVPARAHAPGG
+786 NLIVPARAHAAGADRP
-799 GGQASNDFSVEEILR
+799 ASNRFSVEEVLR
-814 LLGLQD
+814 MLDLQD
-820 KAECLPRELSSGEAK
+820 KADCLPRELSAGEAK

-863 SRELGRRLRSLL
+863 SRELGRRLQSLL
-875 DLGISMVLVD
+875 GLGISMVLVD

-894 CDQVVVL
+894 CDEVVVL
-901 DRGRLL
+901 DRGQLL
-907 AAGPPETVRRDPAVR
+907 ASGPPESVRRDPAVR
-922 AAYIG
+922 TAYIG
-927 GADEAAAPQTETVT
+927 GTDDRAAPATVF
-941 VTETEEVAP
+941 VTETEEVAK

>member
-1 VTSVLLYAVLG
+1 VTTVFLYAVLG

-42 VAMFTAYFYTWLT
+42 LAMFTAYFYTWLT
-55 NHGLAN
+55 SHGLAN
-61 LPAALVAIAGAGV
+61 VPAALVAIAGAGV
-74 LGAVV
+74 LGALV
-79 QQFVMKPLGRAPLLA
+79 QQFVMRPLGRAPLLA

-114 GYDLETAPA
+114 GYDLQTAPP
-123 LLPANTVH
+123 LLPASTVH
-131 VFGADVGLDRIILF
+131 VFGTDVGLNRIILF

-153 ALSFF
+153 ALSAF
-158 ARRTTMGSLLRAA
+158 ARRTTIGSLFRAA

-221 IIPALAV
+221 IIPALSV
-228 TLLAGFTSFWVATI
+228 TLLAGFASFWFATI
-242 FGLLLGVLQS
+242 AGLLLGILQS

-258 TFPSPTIE
+258 TLSSPTIE

-287 IPGRATIALGRP
+287 IPGRATITLGRP
-299 PLAPPARAKPA
+299 PLAPPARANPA

-318 TVVLTYVASNN
+318 AVVLTYVASNN
-329 YQTAISIGLI
+329 YQTAISVGLI

-373 RIVDVGIAFP
+373 RFADDLGIPFP

-430 ANLTGGYSGISI
+430 ASLTGGYSGISI
-442 QSPSVFGYS
+442 QSPSIFGYS

-459 RYAMVCLVVLIACV
+459 RYAMVCLVVLILCV

-505 VRTKLV
+505 VRTKLI

-569 AGGPVFELFANS
+569 AGGPVFELFASNA
-581 GSVGRYQ
+581 SVDRYQ
-588 TLIAGAGVV
+588 ALIAGAGVV

-618 VARWRRDRA
+618 MRRLRRDKT
-627 TPARVAP
+627 TPAEVAP
-634 AVGGAAAEPAPSSIA
+634 AVAATAERAPVSIA

-656 KHDGPVPDE
+656 KHDGTVPGTVLDGTVLDGTVPDN
-665 TVPASTGPASTGPAH
+665 TVLDNRRRDA
-680 TVPANTGRNTAPLL
+680 APLL

-701 AFGSVVAVDAVD
+701 AFGSVVAVDSVN

-742 VPAGGSV
+742 VAAGGSV

-757 HRPAH
+757 RRPAH

-786 NLIVPARAHAPGG
+786 NLIVPARAHAAGADEP
-799 GGQASNDFSVEEILR
+799 ASNRFSVEEILR
-814 LLGLQD
+814 LLDLED
-820 KAECLPRELSSGEAK
+820 KAECLPRQLSSGEAK
-835 LAGLA
+835 MAGLA

-854 PAAGLDSRE
+854 PAAGLDSQE
-863 SRELGRRLRSLL
+863 SRELGRRLLSLL

-894 CDQVVVL
+894 CDEVVVL
-901 DRGRLL
+901 DRGQLL
-907 AAGPPETVRRDPAVR
+907 ASGPPETVRRDPAVR

-927 GADEAAAPQTETVT
+927 GAGDQAAS
-941 VTETEEVAP
+941 VTETKEVAQ

>member
-1 VTSVLLYAVLG
+1 LVTTVFIYAVLG
-12 LGAGSAYALIAQG
+12 LGAGSAYALISQG

-42 VAMFTAYFYTWLT
+42 MAMFTAYFYTWLA
-55 NHGLAN
+55 NHGFSDVS
-61 LPAALVAIAGAGV
+61 AALVAIAGAGV
-74 LGAVV
+74 LGAAV
-79 QQFVMKPLGRAPLLA
+79 QRFVMKPLGRAPLLA

-114 GYDLETAPA
+114 GYDLQTAPP
-123 LLPANTVH
+123 LLPTSTVH
-131 VFGADVGLDRIILF
+131 IFGADVGFDRIILF
-145 VIAIALAA
+145 VLAIALAA
-153 ALSFF
+153 ALSVF
-158 ARRTTMGSLLRAA
+158 ARRTTMGSLFRAA
-171 SDSEQGLAIL
+171 SDSEEGLAIL

-190 SAWVA
+190 AAWVA

-221 IIPALAV
+221 IIPALSV
-228 TLLAGFTSFWVATI
+228 TLLAGFSSFWFATI
-242 FGLLLGVLQS
+242 AGLVLGILQS

-258 TFPSPTIE
+258 TISSPTIE
-266 GMQDAAP
+266 GMQNAAP

-310 VLAGVVVL
+310 VLVGVVVL
-318 TVVLTYVASNN
+318 AVVLTYVANNN
-329 YQTAISIGLI
+329 YQTAISVGLI

-373 RIVDVGIAFP
+373 RIVDDLGIPFP

-392 TGIGGVILGLP
+392 TGVGGVILGLP

-442 QSPSVFGYS
+442 QSPSIFGYS

-459 RYAMVCLVVLIACV
+459 RYAMVCLVVLILCV

-483 LGLMMLAVR
+483 LGLTMLAVR

-505 VRTKLV
+505 VRTKLI
-511 AFGLSAFMAGVAGG
+511 AFGLSAFLAGVAGG

-557 SIAGAVIAGLIS
+557 SIAGAVIAGIIS
-569 AGGPVFELFANS
+569 AGGPVFELFAS
-581 GSVGRYQ
+581 SASVDRYQ
-588 TLIAGAGVV
+588 ALIAGAGVV

-618 VARWRRDRA
+618 MSRLRRDKT
-627 TPARVAP
+627 TPTEVAP
-634 AVGGAAAEPAPSSIA
+634 SVAAPGGERAPISIA

-656 KHDGPVPDE
+656 KRDGAAHD
-665 TVPASTGPASTGPAH
+665 A
-680 TVPANTGRNTAPLL
+680 APLL

-701 AFGSVVAVDAVD
+701 AFGSVVAVDSLD
-713 LTVRPGSLVGLIGPN
+713 FTVRPGSLIGLIGPN

-757 HRPAH
+757 HRPAY

-786 NLIVPARAHAPGG
+786 NLIVPARAHVAGG
-799 GGQASNDFSVEEILR
+799 DGPASNYFSVEEILR
-814 LLGLQD
+814 LLDLQD
-820 KAECLPRELSSGEAK
+820 KADCLPRELSTGEAK

-854 PAAGLDSRE
+854 PAAGLDSQE
-863 SRELGRRLRSLL
+863 SRELGRRLLSLL

-894 CDQVVVL
+894 CDEVVVL
-901 DRGRLL
+901 DRGQLL
-907 AAGPPETVRRDPAVR
+907 ASGPPETVRRDPAVR

-927 GADEAAAPQTETVT
+927 GADDQAAS
-941 VTETEEVAP
+941 VTETKEVAQ